1 MEHTPKEEEIR
12 EEFQKWLSAET
23 TFAYGI
29 PDDRT
34 IADYWLRIR
43 REAIAEE
50 REKFINFILS
60 EEIEMQVGDN
70 INELLEYRGIEDCG
84 KSMRAG
90 TKDKILQPLAN
101 RIKRNFSH
109 LTQEEETKK
118 AKYVLDGRKPY
129 WELPDGTRESYTH
142 QDGNY
147 SNQCACEYCRCNQ

>member
-50 REKFINFILS
+50 KR
-60 EEIEMQVGDN
+60 
-70 INELLEYRGIEDCG
+70 
-84 KSMRAG
+84 
-90 TKDKILQPLAN
+90 
-101 RIKRNFSH
+101 RIKKIIKWVYQNAKENHICRFNDGDCNCECYYTAINDILVH